1 MIPIGV
7 MLLVTG
13 AAFLGFARPMHEGWR
28 DMNRRMGASGVRG
41 RLPLTEFFASRRGFA
56 VLRGAGIAGIAV
68 GAALLLGGLVLP

>member
-13 AAFLGFARPMHEGWR
+13 AVFLGFARPMHEGWR
-28 DMNRRMGASGVRG
+28 DMNRRMGAAGVQG
-41 RLPLTEFFASRRGFA
+41 RIPLTGFFASRRGLSF
-56 VLRGAGIAGIAV
+56 LRGAGIAGLAL